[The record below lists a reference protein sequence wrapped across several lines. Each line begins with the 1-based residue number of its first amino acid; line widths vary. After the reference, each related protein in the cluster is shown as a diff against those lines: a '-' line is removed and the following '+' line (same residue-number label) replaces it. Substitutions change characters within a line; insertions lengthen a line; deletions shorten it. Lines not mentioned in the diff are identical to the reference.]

1 MWEFQWMGINAFLGF
16 IHATGVWKFLEN
28 FTGEFKRLGSQ
39 TITQSQSSVSLVYIS
54 MNIKLFIEKWNIETK
69 NEKEFFYIYYFS
81 VNIL

>member
-1 MWEFQWMGINAFLGF
+1 MRQVCEN
-16 IHATGVWKFLEN
+16 FLEN

-39 TITQSQSSVSLVYIS
+39 TITPSQSSVSLVYIS

-69 NEKEFFYIYYFS
+69 NEKDFFYIYYFS